1 MPYLTNLLR
10 GFLMGAADVVPGV
23 SGGTVALVL
32 GIYERL
38 IASVQAGA
46 ATLAYAA
53 RGRFSDARRRF
64 GDVEWGLIRPLLA
77 GIGIAIL
84 SLASLIE
91 RLLHEEP
98 EATSAAFFGLVAGS
112 ILIAWPLVGRWTR
125 GRLFAGA
132 ATAVATFVVLGLRS
146 EAVTDP
152 GPLLFFG
159 AGAIAIVAMILPG
172 ISGSFILLMLGMYQ
186 AVLGAVNEREVGLLG
201 VFILG
206 AVLGLSSFST
216 LLNRLLREHHDLVV
230 ACLIG
235 LMAGSLRVLWPWP
248 DGTESAAL
256 AAPSEP
262 LVPVVA
268 AMVGFLA
275 VLLMG
280 WLSRRR
286 PAATAGEAH

>member
-1 MPYLTNLLR
+1 VPYLANVLR

-38 IASVQAGA
+38 IASVQSGA
-46 ATLAYAA
+46 ATLGYAV

-64 GDVEWGLIRPLLA
+64 GDVEWGLILPLLA
-77 GIGIAIL
+77 GILIAVV

-91 RLLHEEP
+91 RLLHDAP
-98 EATSAAFFGLVAGS
+98 QGTAAAFFGLVSGS
-112 ILIAWPLVGRWTR
+112 ILVAWPLVKRWTGLR
-125 GRLFAGA
+125 VLA
-132 ATAVATFVVLGLRS
+132 ATATAIAAFSLLGLRS

-186 AVLGAVNEREVGLLG
+186 AVLGAVNGREVVLLG
-201 VFILG
+201 VFVIG
-206 AVLGLSSFST
+206 AVLGLTSFST
-216 LLNRLLREHHDLVV
+216 LLSRLLRDHHDLVV

-256 AAPSEP
+256 APPTDP
-262 LVPVVA
+262 LIPTVA
-268 AMVGFLA
+268 AVAGFLA
-275 VLLMG
+275 VIVVG
-280 WLSRRR
+280 RFSRGKGVR
-286 PAATAGEAH
+286 E